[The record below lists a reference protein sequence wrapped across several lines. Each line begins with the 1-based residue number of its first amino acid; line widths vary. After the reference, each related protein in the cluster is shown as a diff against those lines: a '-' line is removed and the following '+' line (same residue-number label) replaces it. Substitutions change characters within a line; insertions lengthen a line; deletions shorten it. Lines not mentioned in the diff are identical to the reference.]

1 MASNGKFKTLEDLNK
16 KETESLLTQMKFE
29 KITQKMLS
37 GDFGEV
43 TGEML
48 VELEDETLKEEFGIE
63 SNLQRKQFLKK
74 LTEYKKGGVPVDLIQ
89 TAKMSSQNDRTI
101 LNKIVSK
108 SVKIQKECT
117 GELDMYAFPAKKT
130 TVSAYKHSSN
140 INVKKIIIMGETG
153 TGKSTLLNSIVNYAA
168 GVEMEDPFRFKLV
181 TDETDRA
188 GDQSKSQTTEISG
201 YLIEDTVLGYDLQ
214 VWDTPGFGDTAGV
227 ERDEEIKE
235 KINHLLKIE
244 DECHA
249 ICFVV
254 KASANRLTDVQ
265 KYIIDRVLLFFGKE
279 AKDNMYLLATF
290 GDGNRPEMLND
301 IENSN
306 FPFNENRWFAFNNA
320 DLFKT
325 VSQRAAITKMY
336 WDNSFNSIE
345 LFLRDIGHQT
355 AFSLTTTKAVIEK
368 REKARMDIN
377 SITDELSRAIEIK
390 NTARE
395 NLRKLEAVKDEVE
408 RTKEITITVTEHVKV
423 SIPTKNITTFCPK
436 CTFTCHEDCGIPN
449 DSDKAGCQAM
459 MDGYCIKCPN
469 KCKWNWHINRPYI
482 YVDQTNTRQETID
495 SVKQAH
501 DKAKGQLSVYESI
514 KLQFENK
521 NKEETQMLNGLLG
534 QIRTQFE
541 FLNQAAIISYSMD
554 MYKYLNTLK
563 EAEVKRGNQQKAL
576 EYEKLANEEKIQM
589 GHKDLTVESM
599 MEMSKSKIV

>member
-1 MASNGKFKTLEDLNK
+1 
-16 KETESLLTQMKFE
+16 
-29 KITQKMLS
+29 
-37 GDFGEV
+37 
-43 TGEML
+43 ML
-48 VELEDETLKEEFGIE
+48 VELDDETLKEEFGIRR
-63 SNLQRKQFLKK
+63 NLQRKQFLKK
-74 LTEYKKGGVPVDLIQ
+74 LTEYKKGGVPVDLIE

-117 GELDMYAFPAKKT
+117 EELDTYAFPAKKT

-140 INVKKIIIMGETG
+140 INVKKIVIMGETG

-201 YLIEDTVLGYDLQ
+201 YLIEDTILGYDLQ
-214 VWDTPGFGDTAGV
+214 VWDTPGFGDTAGE

-235 KINHLLKIE
+235 KINQLLKIE

-290 GDGNRPEMLND
+290 GDGNRPEMLNA

-325 VSQRAAITKMY
+325 VSQRTAITQMY

-345 LFLRDIGHQT
+345 LFLRDVGHQT

-377 SITDELSRAIEIK
+377 SITDELSKAIEIK

-395 NLRKLEAVKDEVE
+395 NLRKLEAEKGEVE
-408 RTKEITITVTEHVKV
+408 RTNKFTRTVTEHVKV
-423 SIPTKNITTFCPK
+423 AVPTKNITKF
-436 CTFTCHEDCGIPN
+436 
-449 DSDKAGCQAM
+449 
-459 MDGYCIKCPN
+459 
-469 KCKWNWHINRPYI
+469 
-482 YVDQTNTRQETID
+482 
-495 SVKQAH
+495 
-501 DKAKGQLSVYESI
+501 LSKVHFY
-514 KLQFENK
+514 
-521 NKEETQMLNGLLG
+521 
-534 QIRTQFE
+534 
-541 FLNQAAIISYSMD
+541 
-554 MYKYLNTLK
+554 
-563 EAEVKRGNQQKAL
+563 
-576 EYEKLANEEKIQM
+576 
-589 GHKDLTVESM
+589 
-599 MEMSKSKIV
+599 MSRRLCYTK